1 MSLVSTPASA
11 QIDAHAVVGALLHD
25 AVKAEDF
32 EKAVKYRQYRSCL
45 DELQAAIAS
54 EQFDKCVDIKK
65 RKLAL
70 ESELP
75 ELETKKK
82 QMEAQLALDGSTSA
96 ELKKTV
102 SSSSSLSMPN
112 KTAFISPLSPDAAAN
127 LAAVKERLW
136 NTKSPAD
143 AKAAV
148 AANNSQSDES
158 DESLVKGGA
167 RATAAA
173 QARVDKAL
181 AGAGSNK
188 AAPAAP
194 AKKLTAAELEA
205 RWAKIAP
212 RAQATAKNVR
222 GEGQAATDD
231 AVGTKTKRTSW
242 DGGFTVQA
250 APGAAG
256 ADGDDSSEEEQSRQ
270 TLDESEDVVVDK
282 KSSSSSSR
290 TVGDAVTAPKKK
302 KKKVKKGSDKEK
314 EKAAKKKKQMQMM
327 RSTWAVDVGGASLVE
342 LAKKKNSAKPSKTKK
357 TKKKKT
363 KLVTAPEVLV
373 LSTKSSATNSPSS
386 LKNSNVAFDGD
397 EDTDLIQPKSAIK
410 GGKSSSS
417 SFTGGLSRAADA
429 PDADSAR
436 KAYEQR
442 LASAR
447 ESQRAA
453 EKDVAT
459 PEKKTSGISLFG
471 RKK

>member
-1 MSLVSTPASA
+1 MSKVTTPASA

-32 EKAVKYRQYRSCL
+32 EKAVKYREYRSCL
-45 DELQAAIAS
+45 DELQSAIAS

-65 RKLAL
+65 RKSAL
-70 ESELP
+70 ESQLP

-82 QMEAQLALDGSTSA
+82 QMEAQLALEGSTSA
-96 ELKKTV
+96 ELKKTI
-102 SSSSSLSMPN
+102 SSSSSLSLPN

-136 NTKSPAD
+136 NTKSPD
-143 AKAAV
+143 AKAAAAA

-181 AGAGSNK
+181 AGSGGAKGAGG

-222 GEGQAATDD
+222 GEPAADD
-231 AVGTKTKRTSW
+231 SAVTKTKRTSW

-250 APGAAG
+250 APGAG
-256 ADGDDSSEEEQSRQ
+256 ADADDSSEEEQSRQ
-270 TLDESEDVVVDK
+270 TLDESEDVVVVDK
-282 KSSSSSSR
+282 KSSGKST
-290 TVGDAVTAPKKK
+290 TVGDASTSTPKKK
-302 KKKVKKGSDKEK
+302 KKKAKKGTDKDKEK
-314 EKAAKKKKQMQMM
+314 AAAKKKKQMQMM

-342 LAKKKNSAKPSKTKK
+342 LAKKKGASKTKTKK
-357 TKKKKT
+357 TKKKKA
-363 KLVTAPEVLV
+363 KVVAAPEVLV
-373 LSTKSSATNSPSS
+373 LSSKSSSASPSA
-386 LKNSNVAFDGD
+386 LKNSNVSFDGD

-410 GGKSSSS
+410 SAKTS

-447 ESQRAA
+447 ESQRAV
-453 EKDVAT
+453 EKDAAT
-459 PEKKTSGISLFG
+459 PEKKATGISLFG

>member
-1 MSLVSTPASA
+1 MSIVSAPASA

-82 QMEAQLALDGSTSA
+82 QMEAQLALDGSASA

-143 AKAAV
+143 AKAAS

-181 AGAGSNK
+181 AGSGNK

-222 GEGQAATDD
+222 GEGQAAADD
-231 AVGTKTKRTSW
+231 TAVSKSNKRTSW

-250 APGAAG
+250 APGAG
-256 ADGDDSSEEEQSRQ
+256 ADADDSSEEEQSRQ
-270 TLDESEDVVVDK
+270 TLDESEDVVVVDK
-282 KSSSSSSR
+282 KSGGSGSTVR
-290 TVGDAVTAPKKK
+290 TTIGDAATAKKK
-302 KKKVKKGSDKEK
+302 KKKVKKGGDKEK

-327 RSTWAVDVGGASLVE
+327 RSTWAVDVGGASLGRARQEEE
-342 LAKKKNSAKPSKTKK
+342 LVQADQDEEDQEEKNQARHGTRGARALEQVVGRQQP
-357 TKKKKT
+357 
-363 KLVTAPEVLV
+363 V
-373 LSTKSSATNSPSS
+373 
-386 LKNSNVAFDGD
+386 VAQ
-397 EDTDLIQPKSAIK
+397 EL
-410 GGKSSSS
+410 
-417 SFTGGLSRAADA
+417 
-429 PDADSAR
+429 
-436 KAYEQR
+436 QR
-442 LASAR
+442 LVR
-447 ESQRAA
+447 RRR
-453 EKDVAT
+453 
-459 PEKKTSGISLFG
+459 GH
-471 RKK
+471 

>member
-1 MSLVSTPASA
+1 MSKVTTPASA

-32 EKAVKYRQYRSCL
+32 EKAVKYREYRSCL

-65 RKLAL
+65 RKSAL
-70 ESELP
+70 ESQLP

-96 ELKKTV
+96 ELKKTI

-136 NTKSPAD
+136 NTKSPD
-143 AKAAV
+143 AKSAA

-181 AGAGSNK
+181 AGSGGAKGSG

-222 GEGQAATDD
+222 GEPAADD
-231 AVGTKTKRTSW
+231 SAVTKTKRTSW

-250 APGAAG
+250 APGAG
-256 ADGDDSSEEEQSRQ
+256 AEADDSSEEEQSRQ
-270 TLDESEDVVVDK
+270 TLDESEDVVVVDK
-282 KSSSSSSR
+282 KSSKTT
-290 TVGDAVTAPKKK
+290 TVGEASTATPKKK
-302 KKKVKKGSDKEK
+302 KKKAKKGTDKDKEK
-314 EKAAKKKKQMQMM
+314 AAAKKKKQMQMM

-342 LAKKKNSAKPSKTKK
+342 LAKKKGASKTKTKK
-357 TKKKKT
+357 TKKKKA
-363 KLVTAPEVLV
+363 KIVAAPEVLV
-373 LSTKSSATNSPSS
+373 LSSKSSTAASPSA
-386 LKNSNVAFDGD
+386 LKNSNVSFDGD

-410 GGKSSSS
+410 SAKTST
-417 SFTGGLSRAADA
+417 FTGGLSRAADA

-447 ESQRAA
+447 ESQRAV
-453 EKDVAT
+453 EKEAAT
-459 PEKKTSGISLFG
+459 PEKKSSGISLFG